1 MGVKCMAREKGRP
14 LEDLY
19 SGWLQT
25 IAANPAIS
33 LKEIRDLFEHW
44 GDVTSEPRAV
54 DYIEVDAGGV
64 EAMWAIPKRCSAD
77 RALLCIHGGGYVLS
91 SMYSH
96 RKLYG
101 HFAKATRCRA
111 LIVNY
116 RRAPE
121 HAHPGPVDDVA
132 LTYRWLLHQQK
143 LLPQHIAFLGDS
155 AGGALAI
162 TAMLRARE
170 NRLPLP
176 AATIALA
183 PYLDVEALGE
193 SYDTNAGKDKLGS
206 RAATLQFVNLVLG
219 ETGDRRAPLINPLYA
234 DLQGLP
240 PLLIQVGGHDVLVDD
255 SRAFY
260 AKAQAEGVDASLEV
274 ISSMQHVFHFLA
286 GTAEEADSA
295 ISRAAEWVRPKL
307 SLI

>member
-1 MGVKCMAREKGRP
+1 MARENNRP

-19 SGWLQT
+19 TGWLKT
-25 IAANPAIS
+25 ISANPAIA
-33 LKEIRDLFEHW
+33 LEEIRELFEHW

-54 DYIEVDAGGV
+54 DYIEIDAGGV
-64 EAMWAIPKRCSAD
+64 EAMWAIPKRGSAD

-101 HFAKATRCRA
+101 HFAKATGCRA

-121 HAHPGPVDDVA
+121 HAHPGPVDDVVLA
-132 LTYRWLLHQQK
+132 YRWLLQQQTH
-143 LLPQHIAFLGDS
+143 LPQHIAFLGDS

-170 NRLPLP
+170 NGLPLP
-176 AATIALA
+176 AAAIALA
-183 PYLDVEALGE
+183 PYIDVEALGE

-219 ETGDRRAPLINPLYA
+219 ETGDRRAPLINPLFA
-234 DLQGLP
+234 DLRGLP
-240 PLLIQVGGHDVLVDD
+240 PLLLQVGGHDVLLDD
-255 SRAFY
+255 SRAFH
-260 AKAQAEGVDASLEV
+260 AKAQAAGADSSLEV
-274 ISSMQHVFHFLA
+274 IPSMQHVFHVLA
-286 GTAEEADSA
+286 GTDERADEAIA
-295 ISRAAEWVRPKL
+295 RAARWVRPKL
-307 SLI
+307 GLT